1 MMSSQQYG
9 QVAAPSN
16 MMFPTAAYLQAAQG
30 AADMQ
35 MRGQEALGKGLAGG
49 INTAVAEYSK
59 YKEDQSK
66 FDATKKLF
74 KAFSGSLSED
84 DKKSIQEIFDDTSI
98 STREKNFISPAI
110 MQYIGN
116 VQQQKGREK
125 IAEIMIESKEAIAA
139 AKNQPRPL
147 PEFDATQGPDLYNQ
161 PAGQAPAAPAPAVPY
176 MIQRP
181 TTPPAATPQPVQQQP
196 RGKMPLTKYNERT
209 GEMEFWSPEA
219 RRYVPEP
226 EGLYFNPKTLGLEP
240 SGPR

>member
-1 MMSSQQYG
+1 MARPINPYQGPAPAAMAQMG
-9 QVAAPSN
+9 QGILEAGANAARI
-16 MMFPTAAYLQAAQG
+16 TQAG
-30 AADMQ
+30 YESM
-35 MRGQEALGKGLAGG
+35 GKSLAGG

-84 DKKSIQEIFDDTSI
+84 EQKSIQEIFDDTSI
-98 STREKNFISPAI
+98 STREKNLISPAI

-125 IAEIMIESKEAIAA
+125 IADIMTESREAIAA

-161 PAGQAPAAPAPAVPY
+161 PAGQAPAPAPAAPY

-181 TTPPAATPQPVQQQP
+181 PATPQPVQQQP
-196 RGKMPLTKYNERT
+196 RGKMPLTRWNPDTKEY
-209 GEMEFWSPEA
+209 EFLDP
-219 RRYVPEP
+219 RGTRYVPMGADFSIVP
-226 EGLYFNPKTLGLEP
+226 FQ
-240 SGPR
+240 

>member
-9 QVAAPSN
+9 QAAPPSN
-16 MMFPTAAYLQAAQG
+16 MMFPTAAYLQAAQN

-35 MRGQEALGKGLAGG
+35 MRGMESLSKGLAGG

-84 DKKSIQEIFDDTSI
+84 EQKSIQEIFDDTSI
-98 STREKNFISPAI
+98 STREKNLISPAI

-125 IAEIMIESKEAIAA
+125 IAGIMTESREAIAA
-139 AKNQPRPL
+139 ANNQPRPL

-161 PAGQAPAAPAPAVPY
+161 PAGQAPAAPAPAAPY
-176 MIQRP
+176 MTQRP
-181 TTPPAATPQPVQQQP
+181 PATPQPVQQQP
-196 RGKMPLTKYNERT
+196 RGKMPLTRWNPDTKEY
-209 GEMEFWSPEA
+209 EFLDP
-219 RRYVPEP
+219 RGTRYVPMGADFSIVP
-226 EGLYFNPKTLGLEP
+226 FQ
-240 SGPR
+240 